1 MYVGCWKKGLIGSIE
16 ERLALTACCVCQC
29 HKFWVQIFSVTLWLA
44 DLWRPFRYFSDNAR
58 IDCCCV
64 MLWSLRLRPPRRH
77 TSTLV
82 REWCFFRGPRRCLK
96 HANSIDLQ
104 TTSEWFMSK
113 RRASSR
119 RMTRCVSI
127 MRNRHYCDT
136 VILCSQNL
144 FLTVIRYE
152 FVSDSA
158 SFIDI
163 RRSNWQRLL
172 RINNWMQ
179 RCRHPEWMVDIFSRF

>member
-1 MYVGCWKKGLIGSIE
+1 MTDNCCNRKRQKRRKTENVFAATSSTSDIRWLLKKLGFQILIGSIE

-29 HKFWVQIFSVTLWLA
+29 HKFWVQILSVTLWSA
-44 DLWRPFRYFSDNAR
+44 DYWRPFRYFNGNAR

-82 REWCFFRGPRRCLK
+82 REWCFFWGPRRCLK

-104 TTSEWFMSK
+104 TKSEWFMST
-113 RRASSR
+113 RRKSSR
-119 RMTRCVSI
+119 RLTRCVSI

-144 FLTVIRYE
+144 FLTVTRYE
-152 FVSDSA
+152 F
-158 SFIDI
+158 
-163 RRSNWQRLL
+163 
-172 RINNWMQ
+172 
-179 RCRHPEWMVDIFSRF
+179 